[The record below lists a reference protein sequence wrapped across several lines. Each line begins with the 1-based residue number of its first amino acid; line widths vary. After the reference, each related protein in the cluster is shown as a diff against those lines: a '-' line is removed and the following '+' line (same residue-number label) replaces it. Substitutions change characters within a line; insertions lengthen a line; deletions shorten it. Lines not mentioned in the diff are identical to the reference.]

1 MSDIVIITSQVFLTT
16 TSRFQGMARRRAKEP
31 TLLLKGTR
39 TAMSFVAEARRLA
52 ISDPYPEDGQAG
64 YSVMADV
71 LARAVLFANWEVVG
85 AAALIRAGD
94 TVRVAEAG
102 LIGAF
107 RTDEYMRRL
116 TWRML
121 ADAAHELADTV
132 EIQDAWRESLDIAP
146 FINRRRVNRA
156 EDKAARPMPIGRLT
170 IPMDA
175 AMAARLAESERQ
187 GRGRGIPR
195 APRGM
200 SL

>member
-1 MSDIVIITSQVFLTT
+1 
-16 TSRFQGMARRRAKEP
+16 MARRKASEP

-52 ISDPYPEDGQAG
+52 ISDPYPEDGQPG

-71 LARAVLFANWEVVG
+71 LARSVLFANWEVVG

-102 LIGAF
+102 LLGPF
-107 RTDEYMRRL
+107 RTDEFMRRL

-121 ADAAHELADTV
+121 ADATHELADIAT
-132 EIQDAWRESLDIAP
+132 IDDAWREPLDIGCFVA
-146 FINRRRVNRA
+146 RRRANRA
-156 EDKAARPMPIGRLT
+156 EDKAARPTPIGKIE
-170 IPMDA
+170 IPLDPAVA
-175 AMAARLAESERQ
+175 ARMAARDP
-187 GRGRGIPR
+187 RGRRIGMPR
-195 APRGM
+195 APRGV

>member
-1 MSDIVIITSQVFLTT
+1 M
-16 TSRFQGMARRRAKEP
+16 
-31 TLLLKGTR
+31 LKGTR

-52 ISDPYPEDGQAG
+52 ISDPYPEAGQAG

-102 LIGAF
+102 LVGAF

-116 TWRML
+116 TYRML
-121 ADAAHELADTV
+121 ADATHELDGIDTI
-132 EIQDAWRESLDIAP
+132 EDAWREP
-146 FINRRRVNRA
+146 FEIGRFITRRRENRA
-156 EDKAARPMPIGRLT
+156 EDKAARPLPVGPIE
-170 IPMDA
+170 IPLDA
-175 AMAARLAESERQ
+175 DTAARIAEHDLRPA
-187 GRGRGIPR
+187 IVMPR
-195 APRGM
+195 APRSA

>member
-1 MSDIVIITSQVFLTT
+1 
-16 TSRFQGMARRRAKEP
+16 MARRKTTEP

-52 ISDPYPEDGQAG
+52 ISDPYPEDGQPG

-102 LIGAF
+102 LLGAF
-107 RTDEYMRRL
+107 RTDEFMRRL

-121 ADAAHELADTV
+121 ADAAHELTETDV
-132 EIQDAWRESLDIAP
+132 IEDAWRETLDIAP
-146 FINRRRVNRA
+146 FILRRRMNRA
-156 EDKAARPMPIGRLT
+156 EDKASRPTPIGRLN
-170 IPMDA
+170 IPLDA
-175 AMAARLAESERQ
+175 AMAARLGSAEMRD
-187 GRGRGIPR
+187 RRDGIPR
-195 APRGM
+195 APRRV

>member
-1 MSDIVIITSQVFLTT
+1 
-16 TSRFQGMARRRAKEP
+16 
-31 TLLLKGTR
+31 
-39 TAMSFVAEARRLA
+39 MSFVAEARRLA

-146 FINRRRVNRA
+146 FINRRRVKELGGEIRA
-156 EDKAARPMPIGRLT
+156 ENRIEGGAAIIIQLL
-170 IPMDA
+170 A
-175 AMAARLAESERQ
+175 AVNADGVSSRSK
-187 GRGRGIPR
+187 
-195 APRGM
+195 
-200 SL
+200 